1 MFTTN
6 HIGKVVFYDVY
17 NKLSKEL
24 YKKYI
29 TYIHDIDMYN
39 DFVVTDYCIPD
50 NADEG
55 LLNEEILSYDIT
67 NLNVIIHKV
76 MSFKEF
82 KKQYPEL
89 LI

>member
-1 MFTTN
+1 MFTDS

-24 YKKYI
+24 YRNYI

-39 DFVVTDYCIPD
+39 NFVVTDYCIPD

-55 LLNEEILSYDIT
+55 SLNKETLSCDIT
-67 NLNVIIHKV
+67 NLDVTIHKV
-76 MSFKEF
+76 MSFNEF